1 MMGPIYS
8 VQSRKQ
14 LSTCCSAVWL
24 PSRCG
29 VLCLNVLTSLSFLL
43 MYTWP
48 SAEVTKSSRAKC
60 EAGVVESSAD
70 AEMLDS
76 AGASKTARELRI
88 CVGVTGKVGVKTG
101 NDHSSWAISGV

>member
-48 SAEVTKSSRAKC
+48 SAEVTKSSRLLIWLPLQC
-60 EAGVVESSAD
+60 VGD
-70 AEMLDS
+70 CGNLEMLYVF
-76 AGASKTARELRI
+76 RI
-88 CVGVTGKVGVKTG
+88 
-101 NDHSSWAISGV
+101 